1 MDGIEG
7 AIQLARPAFH
17 ASLGI
22 DKVGEFVFHLES
34 TMGANVHTDAAAGAE
49 RRVIL
54 ERIGLVGIEHHCLQL
69 VNKNN
74 GDV

>member
-7 AIQLARPAFH
+7 TIQLTRTAFH
-17 ASLGI
+17 ASPGI
-22 DKVGEFVFHLES
+22 NKVSEFAFHLEC
-34 TMGANVHTDAAAGAE
+34 TVWANVHTDTAAGAE
-49 RRVIL
+49 RRIIL
-54 ERIGLVGIEHHCLQL
+54 ERIGLVGIEHNGLQL